1 MREFF
6 KQQIAAVILYIIL
19 LWLRLVVF
27 GHHSGI
33 TNCALDCTRQSMC
46 CFSWR
51 SGNLFRAR
59 YWRKY
64 HCSAFLVAARE
75 FYCLHS
81 NDWTCE
87 HDLYCHFR
95 MSHNLSRSRLLRVP
109 LFQSKETWIYKEGIL
124 FSRLNL
130 TSKLFSSGFLKSIK
144 NLSQFKWNT
153 NFHKLCWPP

>member
-1 MREFF
+1 MKFNSFCLVNFHEGVFQAIDRCSDLVYKFYF
-6 KQQIAAVILYIIL
+6 DCG
-19 LWLRLVVF
+19 WLSL
-27 GHHSGI
+27 GI
-33 TNCALDCTRQSMC
+33 TAELQIVLLTVLVKACVVSLGVLVI
-46 CFSWR
+46 W
-51 SGNLFRAR
+51 FRAR

-95 MSHNLSRSRLLRVP
+95 VSHNLSRSRLLRVP

-124 FSRLNL
+124 FSRLNS
-130 TSKLFSSGFLKSIK
+130 TSKLFSSGFFEI
-144 NLSQFKWNT
+144 N
-153 NFHKLCWPP
+153 